1 LRQRVLYN
9 SYLDSEKDQLIRQI
23 SKTMRHNNI
32 GFDIDEPYDMPGDNG
47 TKVEW
52 AEVPSIQGNSTK
64 MKI

>member
-1 LRQRVLYN
+1 
-9 SYLDSEKDQLIRQI
+9 
-23 SKTMRHNNI
+23 MRHNNI